1 MYIRTKNREAP
12 LVWINRDTHPI
23 SLSRMI
29 LTMTENAR
37 EVSAVYIIDTAIP
50 EMIWMVRVNPS
61 KNPKFHRNEIEVGV
75 GKSRRDFF
83 IRLAIGF
90 IFISCFFIRMRSLMF
105 GLGGV
110 RERIRL
116 VGLELGLSLSILVSF
131 VLRMILC
138 LPVVFLTLLFLVLE
152 LLELPARRCFF
163 S

>member
-83 IRLAIGF
+83 YQACDWVYFYFL
-90 IFISCFFIRMRSLMF
+90 FFY
-105 GLGGV
+105 
-110 RERIRL
+110 
-116 VGLELGLSLSILVSF
+116 
-131 VLRMILC
+131 
-138 LPVVFLTLLFLVLE
+138 
-152 LLELPARRCFF
+152 
-163 S
+163 